1 MTTSRTEPAASPA
14 HDPYDWGEGGTCY
27 ACGATQSPG
36 TQCVECG
43 GPVVAG
49 DGSRYRVFLG
59 VIRSIDEI
67 NHMRRTLGC
76 ADIANWYCFLT
87 RLGLPLGDVHDIM
100 NIPEPETPW
109 DTEIGNCR
117 TCALPGQVG
126 SYCIR
131 CMGREGIPPPPRM
144 SDSAHLDCGGMRSQC
159 ERRCTCVSR
168 AHEEAFRQ
176 WETGL
181 QTTRPPIILPQECVT
196 RRLDA
201 AMDIQDLRRNAD
213 PDSEDPTDTA
223 GVFMQTGHGRGSDM
237 HDDPS
242 TQELAP
248 EAEPRAPPQPLRWS
262 CNECGM
268 LF

>member
-1 MTTSRTEPAASPA
+1 MR
-14 HDPYDWGEGGTCY
+14 G
-27 ACGATQSPG
+27 PG
-36 TQCVECG
+36 T
-43 GPVVAG
+43 AT
-49 DGSRYRVFLG
+49 S
-59 VIRSIDEI
+59 
-67 NHMRRTLGC
+67 
-76 ADIANWYCFLT
+76 
-87 RLGLPLGDVHDIM
+87 
-100 NIPEPETPW
+100 
-109 DTEIGNCR
+109 
-117 TCALPGQVG
+117 
-126 SYCIR
+126 
-131 CMGREGIPPPPRM
+131 
-144 SDSAHLDCGGMRSQC
+144 RSQC
-159 ERRCTCVSR
+159 EQRCTCVSR

-248 EAEPRAPPQPLRWS
+248 EAEPRAPPQPPRWS
-262 CNECGM
+262 CNECGVRLVPGDGGHTCVSCRQLSTAEACIADSQLKPCTSAKYRVLPRSTVVVSLISTRFRRSKERCM
-268 LF
+268 RAV